1 MQRYSGA
8 AAGRT
13 RADSCQRIKDPGIP
27 GSVLLEMK
35 KKSTEREKGREKNKE
50 KTKSQRAWIV
60 SITVCAFFLSVF
72 MNLFSDM
79 LMRRS
84 DIIAAFIIL
93 ITIVVI
99 GILFDMVGVAVAV
112 ADAAPFHSMASHRVK
127 GARSSLMLIRNAAK
141 VSSLCNDVVGD
152 TCGIISGT
160 SAAYIVT
167 QLSDAGLM
175 EYALLSLLLSGIIA
189 SMTIGGKALGK
200 EFAMSRSKKIVT
212 YIGRLIAVFA
222 EHRK

>member
-1 MQRYSGA
+1 
-8 AAGRT
+8 
-13 RADSCQRIKDPGIP
+13 
-27 GSVLLEMK
+27 MK
-35 KKSTEREKGREKNKE
+35 KNSIEKEKNREKNKE
-50 KTKSQRAWIV
+50 KTKSQRAWII

-93 ITIVVI
+93 IAIVVI
-99 GILFDMVGVAVAV
+99 GIIFDMVGVAVAV
-112 ADAAPFHSMASHRVK
+112 ADAAPFHSMASRRVK

-141 VSSLCNDVVGD
+141 VSSICNDVVGD

-160 SAAYIVT
+160 SAAFIVA
-167 QLSDAGLM
+167 QLSGAGLM
-175 EYALLSLLLSGIIA
+175 DYALLSLFLSGIIA
-189 SMTIGGKALGK
+189 ALTIGGKALGK
-200 EFAMSRSKKIVT
+200 GFAMSRSKKIISF
-212 YIGRLIAVFA
+212 IGRLIAVFA